1 MKYGHVPDKRI
12 RTKRSSKLDPYQALL
27 DELMKRGIYNA
38 VTLYELLQEQGYDG
52 KLSILKAYVFPL
64 RPPVSKEEPAVRR
77 YESEPGRQAQ
87 MD

>member
-1 MKYGHVPDKRI
+1 MTYGHVPDKRI
-12 RTKRSSKLDPYQALL
+12 GTKRSSKLDPYKALL
-27 DELMKRGIYNA
+27 DELMKRGIYNT

-64 RPPVSKEEPAVRR
+64 RSPVSKEEPAVRR